1 MYVGVGVCVCVRSR
15 TLNFS
20 SSCGPA
26 KATVPKACSVHTTSS
41 RASRQRQRAAY
52 AYASSAHSG
61 AITTCTRKGARMRMC
76 VRVCACTRVRVRIR
90 SCVRACVRRCAVRAH
105 VCTRWQ
111 RTSSHVVTTHAAAA
125 PPSSSG
131 APSLPQ
137 PVAKRASARAYA
149 ARNAGTPS
157 CRPSM
162 RDLTTVALRRY
173 QLAARAS
180 EAGSG
185 GRLRSS
191 RARACARAR
200 VYSACVASVRR
211 KHACTCSRSSEH
223 ASALRV

>member
-90 SCVRACVRRCAVRAH
+90 SCVRAGVRARARTCAH
-105 VCTRWQ
+105 TAQ

-180 EAGSG
+180 EAGRG

-200 VYSACVASVRR
+200 VYSASVASVRR